1 MALIVWIAGTITSL
15 YLFNGNKIDK
25 NDERGLWVLTETVA
39 LFFLFI
45 GLFILIYVFWHYG
58 LNIEATIQKQRLRE
72 EKKKREKKRRGEEGR
87 GERRGEER
95 MQGEKR
101 RGEEERR
108 GEERR

>member
-15 YLFNGNKIDK
+15 YLFDGNKIDK

-72 EKKKREKKRRGEEGR
+72 EKKKRESEDPEKKEKSDEFPEEKKI
-87 GERRGEER
+87 EVLINL
-95 MQGEKR
+95 EK
-101 RGEEERR
+101 
-108 GEERR
+108 